1 MPPRPTSRMPNKR
14 MLLRAASRRV
24 CNRRGAVQGVA
35 LLFGVFLLLGH
46 LPAAAQTQINML
58 RIGTGGQSGT
68 YFPIGSLI
76 AGAVS
81 DMPIGRGCNSSD
93 AQNGRCGVPGLVA
106 VAQTSNGS
114 VANAAGLQ
122 NGEIEMA
129 LVQADVADWAFNG
142 REIFAGKG
150 RHDRLRFVAHLYS
163 EAMHVVVRREARITA
178 IGDLRSRSVA
188 MDEPGS
194 GTLVHVRN
202 LLGAYRLSEADLH
215 PAYIKPDLALPRLLT
230 GRLDA
235 FFIVAGWPTK
245 AVGEALAGGEA
256 SLVGVEAE
264 AANRL
269 VRQNPFLSYGQI
281 PAGTYPG
288 QSAAVGS
295 LMVGA
300 QLIARADLTDD
311 RVQAVLEALWSQ
323 RGQAMLIAGHP
334 RGADI
339 RFADALTGRSLPLHS
354 GAERF
359 YRARGSLAN

>member
-1 MPPRPTSRMPNKR
+1 MPLRPTSRMPNNR
-14 MLLRAASRRV
+14 MSLHAASRRLPAHQ
-24 CNRRGAVQGVA
+24 GAI
-35 LLFGVFLLLGH
+35 LLFAALLLGA
-46 LPAAAQTQINML
+46 LPAGAQTSML

-76 AGAVS
+76 AQAVS
-81 DMPIGRGCNSSD
+81 DMPVGPGCNSSD
-93 AQNGRCGVPGLVA
+93 ARDGRCGVPGLVA

-114 VANAAGLQ
+114 VANVGSLQ

-129 LVQADVADWAFNG
+129 LVQADVADWAYNAK
-142 REIFAGKG
+142 EIFAGKG
-150 RHDRLRFVAHLYS
+150 KHDRLRFVAHLYS
-163 EAMHVVVRREARITA
+163 EAMHVVTRREARINA
-178 IGDLRSRSVA
+178 IGDLRGRAVA

-202 LLGAYRLSEADLH
+202 LLGAYRLAEADLR
-215 PAYIKPDLALPRLLT
+215 PVYIKPDLALPRLLI
-230 GRLDA
+230 GQLDV

-245 AVGEALAGGEA
+245 AVAEALASGQA
-256 SLVGVEAE
+256 SLVGVDAD
-264 AANRL
+264 AASRL

-281 PAGTYPG
+281 PAGAYPG
-288 QSAAVGS
+288 QATAVGS

-300 QLIARADLTDD
+300 QLVVRTDLPDE

-323 RGQAMLIAGHP
+323 RGQSLLGNGHP
-334 RGADI
+334 RGADV
-339 RFADALTGRSLPLHS
+339 RFANALTGRSLPLHA

>member
-1 MPPRPTSRMPNKR
+1 MG
-14 MLLRAASRRV
+14 LCFA
-24 CNRRGAVQGVA
+24 NRRFGACKGVA
-35 LLFGVFLLLGH
+35 AVFAILLLGAAPVMAQGAPGT
-46 LPAAAQTQINML
+46 PAIGLL

-76 AGAVS
+76 ARAVS
-81 DMPIGRGCNSSD
+81 DMPVGPGCEAAD
-93 AQNGRCGVPGLVA
+93 ARDGRCGVPGLVA

-114 VANAAGLQ
+114 VANVTGLQ

-129 LVQADVADWAFNG
+129 LVQADVADWAFNAK
-142 REIFAGKG
+142 EIFAGKG
-150 RHDRLRFVAHLYS
+150 KHDRLRFVAHLYS
-163 EAMHVVVRREARITA
+163 EAMHVVVRREARIA
-178 IGDLRSRSVA
+178 GIGDLRSRVVA

-202 LLGAYRLSEADLH
+202 LIGAYRISETDLR

-245 AVGEALAGGEA
+245 AVDEALASGQA
-256 SLVGVEAE
+256 SLIGVDAE

-269 VRQNPFLSYGQI
+269 VRQNPFLNFGQI

-288 QSAAVGS
+288 QSAALGS

-300 QLIARADLTDD
+300 QLIARADLADE
-311 RVQAVLEALWSQ
+311 RVRAILEALWSP
-323 RGQAMLIAGHP
+323 RGQALLIAGHP
-334 RGADI
+334 RGGDI
-339 RFADALTGRSLPLHS
+339 RFADALTGRSLPLHA

>member
-1 MPPRPTSRMPNKR
+1 MPRRPTSRTLNKQ
-14 MLLRAASRRV
+14 MVLRAA
-24 CNRRGAVQGVA
+24 NRQFSARQGVLRGAVVLA
-35 LLFGVFLLLGH
+35 AAVFLVA
-46 LPAAAQTQINML
+46 LPAAAQTSML

-76 AGAVS
+76 AQAVS
-81 DMPIGRGCNSSD
+81 DMPVGPGCNSSE
-93 AQNGRCGVPGLVA
+93 AINGRCGVPGLVA

-114 VANAAGLQ
+114 VANVGSLQ

-129 LVQADVADWAFNG
+129 LVQADVADWAFNA

-163 EAMHVVVRREARITA
+163 EAMHVVTRRDARLNA
-178 IGDLRSRSVA
+178 IGDLRGRMVA

-202 LLGAYRLSEADLH
+202 LLGAYRLAEADLK
-215 PAYIKPDLALPRLLT
+215 PVYIKPDLALPRLLI
-230 GRLDA
+230 GQLDV

-245 AVGEALAGGEA
+245 AVSEALASGQAALAGID
-256 SLVGVEAE
+256 AE
-264 AANRL
+264 VANRL
-269 VRQNPFLSYGQI
+269 VRQNGFLSLGQI

-288 QSAAVGS
+288 QLNAVAS

-300 QLIARADLTDD
+300 QLVVREDLPEA
-311 RVQAVLEALWSQ
+311 RVQAVLDALWSQ
-323 RGQAMLIAGHP
+323 RGQSLLGNGHP

-339 RFADALTGRSLPLHS
+339 RYANALTGRSLPLHA

-359 YRARGSLAN
+359 YRARGGLAN

>member
-1 MPPRPTSRMPNKR
+1 MLPQPTSRMPNNL
-14 MLLRAASRRV
+14 MLPRPASRRV
-24 CNRRGAVQGVA
+24 RARIGVA
-35 LLFGVFLLLGH
+35 AVFAALLLGAV
-46 LPAAAQTQINML
+46 PAGAQSSTVPQSGSLL

-76 AGAVS
+76 ARAVS
-81 DMPIGRGCNSSD
+81 DMPVGPGCAATD
-93 AQNGRCGVPGLVA
+93 ARDGRCGVRGLVA

-114 VANAAGLQ
+114 VANVTGLQ

-129 LVQADVADWAFNG
+129 LVQADVADWAFNA

-150 RHDRLRFVAHLYS
+150 KHDRLRFVAHLYS
-163 EAMHVVVRREARITA
+163 EAMHVVVRREARINA
-178 IGDLRSRSVA
+178 VSDLRGRAVA

-202 LLGAYRLSEADLH
+202 LLGAYRLSEADLK
-215 PAYIKPDLALPRLLT
+215 PVYIKPDLALPRLLI
-230 GRLDA
+230 GQLDA
-235 FFIVAGWPTK
+235 FSIVAGWPTK
-245 AVGEALAGGEA
+245 AVSDALANGH
-256 SLVGVEAE
+256 VGLIGVDAD

-269 VRQNPFLSYGQI
+269 IQQNPFLSYGQI

-288 QSAAVGS
+288 QPAIPS

-300 QLIARADLTDD
+300 QLLVRADLADE
-311 RVQAVLEALWSQ
+311 RVYAVLEALWSQ
-323 RGQAMLIAGHP
+323 RGQALLSDGHP
-334 RGADI
+334 RGADV
-339 RFADALTGRSLPLHS
+339 RFTDALTGRSLPLHS

>member
-1 MPPRPTSRMPNKR
+1 MV
-14 MLLRAASRRV
+14 LRAVSRCFRV
-24 CNRRGAVQGVA
+24 QPGAIKGGAA
-35 LLFGVFLLLGH
+35 LLFAAMLLAA
-46 LPAAAQTQINML
+46 LPAGMSAWAQTSML

-76 AGAVS
+76 AQAVS
-81 DMPIGRGCNSSD
+81 DMPVGPGCNSSE
-93 AQNGRCGVPGLVA
+93 AINGRCGVPGLVA

-114 VANAAGLQ
+114 VANVGSLQ

-129 LVQADVADWAFNG
+129 LIQADVADWAFNA
-142 REIFAGKG
+142 REIFNGKG
-150 RHDRLRFVAHLYS
+150 KHDRLRFVAHLYS
-163 EAMHVVVRREARITA
+163 EAMHVVTRREARINA
-178 IGDLRSRSVA
+178 IGDLRGRMVA

-202 LLGAYRLSEADLH
+202 LLGAYRLAEADLR
-215 PAYIKPDLALPRLLT
+215 PVYIKPDLALPRLLI
-230 GRLDA
+230 GQLDA

-245 AVGEALAGGEA
+245 AVSEALASGQAALAGID
-256 SLVGVEAE
+256 AE

-269 VRQNPFLSYGQI
+269 VRQNSFLSLGQI

-288 QSAAVGS
+288 QTNAVAS

-300 QLIARADLTDD
+300 QLVVRADLPEA
-311 RVQAVLEALWSQ
+311 RVQAVLEALWSP
-323 RGQAMLIAGHP
+323 RGQSLLGSGHP

-339 RFADALTGRSLPLHS
+339 SFANALTGRSLPLHA

>member
-1 MPPRPTSRMPNKR
+1 MPPRPTSRMLNKR
-14 MLLRAASRRV
+14 MQLRVASRRFRV
-24 CNRRGAVQGVA
+24 RGGVA
-35 LLFGVFLLLGH
+35 AIVATFLLGAA
-46 LPAAAQTQINML
+46 PAAAQAAPVAENIALL
-58 RIGTGGQSGT
+58 RIGTGGQAGT

-76 AGAVS
+76 ARAVS
-81 DMPIGRGCNSSD
+81 DMPVGPGCEAAD
-93 AQNGRCGVPGLVA
+93 APNGRCGVPGLVA
-106 VAQTSNGS
+106 VAQSSNGS

-129 LVQADVADWAFNG
+129 LVQADVADWAFSA

-163 EAMHVVVRREARITA
+163 EAMHVVVRREARISA
-178 IGDLRSRSVA
+178 ISDLRGRAVA

-202 LLGAYRLSEADLH
+202 LLGAYRLSETDLR
-215 PAYIKPDLALPRLLT
+215 PVYIKPDLALPRLLI
-230 GRLDA
+230 GQLDA
-235 FFIVAGWPTK
+235 FSIVAGWPTK
-245 AVGEALAGGEA
+245 AVSDALASGHAALIGVDADAA
-256 SLVGVEAE
+256 S
-264 AANRL
+264 RL

-281 PAGTYPG
+281 PAGTYPE
-288 QSAAVGS
+288 QPSAVGS

-300 QLIARADLTDD
+300 QLIVRADLADE
-311 RVQAVLEALWSQ
+311 RVHAVLEALWSP
-323 RGQAMLIAGHP
+323 RGQALLHAGHP

-339 RFADALTGRSLPLHS
+339 RFADALTGRSLPLHP

>member
-1 MPPRPTSRMPNKR
+1 MV
-14 MLLRAASRRV
+14 LRAASRRSGT
-24 CNRRGAVQGVA
+24 CRGIA
-35 LLFGVFLLLGH
+35 LVFAALLLGAA
-46 LPAAAQTQINML
+46 PALAQATPGTPTIGLL

-76 AGAVS
+76 ARAVS
-81 DMPIGRGCNSSD
+81 DMPVGPGCEAAD
-93 AQNGRCGVPGLVA
+93 ARNGRCGAPGLVA

-114 VANAAGLQ
+114 VANATDLQ
-122 NGEIEMA
+122 NGDIEMA
-129 LVQADVADWAFNG
+129 LVQADVADWAFG
-142 REIFAGKG
+142 AREIFAGKG
-150 RHDRLRFVAHLYS
+150 KHDRLRFVAHLYS
-163 EAMHVVVRREARITA
+163 EAMHVVVRREARIA
-178 IGDLRSRSVA
+178 GIGDLRSRAVA

-202 LLGAYRLSEADLH
+202 LIGAYRLSETDLR

-245 AVGEALAGGEA
+245 AVGEALASGQA
-256 SLVGVEAE
+256 SLLGVDADV
-264 AANRL
+264 ANRL
-269 VRQNPFLSYGQI
+269 VRQNPFLSFGQI

-311 RVQAVLEALWSQ
+311 RVQAVLEALWSP
-323 RGQAMLIAGHP
+323 RGQALLVAGHP
-334 RGADI
+334 RGGDI
-339 RFADALTGRSLPLHS
+339 RFAGALTGRSLPLHA

>member
-1 MPPRPTSRMPNKR
+1 MPSRC
-14 MLLRAASRRV
+14 ASRRFGT
-24 CNRRGAVQGVA
+24 CKGVA
-35 LLFGVFLLLGH
+35 AVIALLL
-46 LPAAAQTQINML
+46 LDAASAMAQGASGNPSISLL

-76 AGAVS
+76 ARAVS
-81 DMPIGRGCNSSD
+81 DMPVGPGCNTAD
-93 AQNGRCGVPGLVA
+93 AKNGRCGVPGLVA

-114 VANAAGLQ
+114 VANATDLQ

-129 LVQADVADWAFNG
+129 LVQADIADWAFNA

-163 EAMHVVVRREARITA
+163 EAMHVVVRREARIA
-178 IGDLRSRSVA
+178 GIGNLRGRVVA

-202 LLGAYRLSEADLH
+202 LIGTYRLSETDLR

-230 GRLDA
+230 GQLDA

-245 AVGEALAGGEA
+245 AVGEALASGQATLLGVDA
-256 SLVGVEAE
+256 SSAG
-264 AANRL
+264 RL
-269 VRQNPFLSYGQI
+269 TRLNPFLSYGQI
-281 PAGTYPG
+281 PADTYPD
-288 QSAAVGS
+288 QPAAVGS

-300 QLIARADLTDD
+300 QLVARADLADD
-311 RVQAVLEALWSQ
+311 RVQAVLEGLWSP
-323 RGQAMLIAGHP
+323 RGQALLIAGHP
-334 RGADI
+334 RGGDI
-339 RFADALTGRSLPLHS
+339 RFAGALTGRSLPLHA

>member
-1 MPPRPTSRMPNKR
+1 MLPRPISRMPNNR
-14 MLLRAASRRV
+14 MPFRAASRRF
-24 CNRRGAVQGVA
+24 RAGAIRGMV
-35 LLFGVFLLLGH
+35 LLFAAVLIDA
-46 LPAAAQTQINML
+46 LPAGMSAWAQTSIL

-76 AGAVS
+76 AQAVS
-81 DMPIGRGCNSSD
+81 DMPVGPGCNSSD
-93 AQNGRCGVPGLVA
+93 ARDGRCGVPGVVA

-114 VANAAGLQ
+114 VANVAGLQ
-122 NGEIEMA
+122 NGEIEMG
-129 LVQADVADWAFNG
+129 LVQADVADWAFNA
-142 REIFAGKG
+142 REIFTGRG

-178 IGDLRSRSVA
+178 VGNLRGRTVA

-202 LLGAYRLSEADLH
+202 LLGAYRLSEADLR
-215 PAYIKPDLALPRLLT
+215 PVYIKPDLALPRLLT
-230 GRLDA
+230 GQLDA

-245 AVGEALAGGEA
+245 AVSEALASGQA
-256 SLVGVEAE
+256 SLVGVDAD
-264 AANRL
+264 AATRL

-281 PAGTYPG
+281 PAGAYPG
-288 QSAAVGS
+288 QATAVGS

-300 QLIARADLTDD
+300 QLVVRADLPDE

-323 RGQAMLIAGHP
+323 RGQSLLGNGHP
-334 RGADI
+334 RGADV
-339 RFADALTGRSLPLHS
+339 RFTDALIGRSLPLHA

-359 YRARGSLAN
+359 YRARGSQSN